1 MDLRAGEPVS
11 RRLRFPTPDSRT
23 SRPTRARIRL
33 DGLTGIYD
41 TDASV
46 ANRALGLRQTPPGRV
61 WHHVE
66 DGTTMILIPRD
77 LHAAIRH
84 TGGSAV
90 IRHGRPPAQ

>member
-1 MDLRAGEPVS
+1 
-11 RRLRFPTPDSRT
+11 
-23 SRPTRARIRL
+23 
-33 DGLTGIYD
+33 
-41 TDASV
+41 V
-46 ANRALGLRQTPPGRV
+46 ANRALGLRQTPPGLV